1 MGNLDPESSLSRVP
15 ELRWLRETI
24 MERALTKGDYV
35 LSGGARSDYYIDKF
49 RLFSE
54 PKVLRRISRLF
65 SPIVAELSP
74 DLIAGAELGGVI
86 LATAVSQMTSLP
98 MIVVR
103 KQAKSYGAFAND
115 YVEGPFLK
123 GQRVLLLEDVVT
135 SGREVML
142 AKQRLEELGLGVTV
156 YAVVSRGLAPIKSLV
171 QLSLP
176 RGGHTSDN

>member
-1 MGNLDPESSLSRVP
+1 
-15 ELRWLRETI
+15 
-24 MERALTKGDYV
+24 
-35 LSGGARSDYYIDKF
+35 
-49 RLFSE
+49 
-54 PKVLRRISRLF
+54 
-65 SPIVAELSP
+65 
-74 DLIAGAELGGVI
+74 
-86 LATAVSQMTSLP
+86 

-176 RGGHTSDN
+176 RGGLTSDN